1 MTVVLGK
8 MGSSSGW
15 RNNGFS
21 GADLTPPGGC
31 VEGGKVAEGCLRMDR
46 FFFGFDITTKQR
58 EQRRRHSQLIIIFLF
73 KFNYLSRL
81 HECQLNR
88 V

>member
-46 FFFGFDITTKQR
+46 FFFLVLTSPPNIENKGGDI
-58 EQRRRHSQLIIIFLF
+58 
-73 KFNYLSRL
+73 
-81 HECQLNR
+81 LNS
-88 V
+88 

>member
-1 MTVVLGK
+1 MEYYPQHTRKLQSQEINSRCVTVVLGK

-46 FFFGFDITTKQR
+46 FFFWF
-58 EQRRRHSQLIIIFLF
+58 
-73 KFNYLSRL
+73 
-81 HECQLNR
+81 
-88 V
+88 

>member
-46 FFFGFDITTKQR
+46 FFFWF
-58 EQRRRHSQLIIIFLF
+58 
-73 KFNYLSRL
+73 
-81 HECQLNR
+81 
-88 V
+88 